1 MVAVHGLSRPC
12 RSVIIIRGFHTM
24 TFTATRAVALLVL
37 GAAASLTGC
46 ATTSSTAA
54 KPLLAAGTT
63 QNTLADCRHITVA
76 PFGVPAKSKAD
87 PSIGNRFAIDVQVRL
102 RSDYGKLFESVESAA
117 AARGLEGECL
127 VSGRITKYKPGSRVA
142 RAILI
147 GLGAASL
154 EGDVKVTD
162 AAGSRTLLTV
172 PFDKIWAW
180 GGVVGASKGIE
191 EMSDEAAASVANTLA
206 RAKGWAPATGK

>member
-1 MVAVHGLSRPC
+1 MVAAHAPSR
-12 RSVIIIRGFHTM
+12 RWRHVVIIRGFHTM
-24 TFTATRAVALLVL
+24 TFTATRAVAVLVL

-46 ATTSSTAA
+46 ATTSSTGA
-54 KPLLAAGTT
+54 KPLLATAAT

-76 PFGVPAKSKAD
+76 PFGVPSKSKAD
-87 PSIGNRFAIDVQVRL
+87 PSIGNRFALDVQTRL
-102 RSDYGKLFESVESAA
+102 RSDYGKLFESVEAGA

-127 VSGRITKYKPGSRVA
+127 ISGRITKYKPGSRVA

-162 AAGSRTLLTV
+162 ATGSRTLLTV

-206 RAKGWAPATGK
+206 RAKGWAPPAGT